1 MLMACD
7 IAASTDGARL
17 TTIARELS
25 SRLAA
30 LSTSS
35 EVLDEDFDALD
46 RTEITE
52 MVARIHR
59 GALTLQGLVENLLC
73 AAVSTRGRLYLRK
86 VPLDVS
92 DVVAEIRP
100 ALEPLLQARSQSLR
114 VVARRPIPRVEA
126 DARRLGQ
133 LLMNLVLA
141 ASAAGP
147 PGSRIELMLKSEKG
161 RLRVTVGDRGPD
173 LSADR
178 GATPLGPNWEWSTD
192 DADEA
197 PGLELG
203 LEVAWAIVHAH
214 GGSIG
219 TERLG
224 GSGGGRQFWFE
235 LPGLRMG
242 SRARVRS
249 LAATTGD

>member
-1 MLMACD
+1 MACD
-7 IAASTDGARL
+7 IAVPADGARL

-73 AAVSTRGRLYLRK
+73 AAVITRGRLQLRK
-86 VPLDVS
+86 VPLDLS

-100 ALEPLLQARSQSLR
+100 ALEPLLEARGQMLR
-114 VVARRPIPRVEA
+114 VAVRRPIPRVEA

-133 LLMNLVLA
+133 LLMNLVLN
-141 ASAAGP
+141 ASALAP
-147 PGSRIELMLKSEKG
+147 PGARIEVMLKSEKG
-161 RLRVTVGDRGPD
+161 RLRVTVGGRGPD
-173 LSADR
+173 HSAD
-178 GATPLGPNWEWSTD
+178 GVATSFGSNWDWPTD

-197 PGLELG
+197 PGLELA

-214 GGSIG
+214 EGSIG
-219 TERLG
+219 ADRLG
-224 GSGGGRQFWFE
+224 AGGRQFWFE

-242 SRARVRS
+242 GRARVRP
-249 LAATTGD
+249 LAATTGE